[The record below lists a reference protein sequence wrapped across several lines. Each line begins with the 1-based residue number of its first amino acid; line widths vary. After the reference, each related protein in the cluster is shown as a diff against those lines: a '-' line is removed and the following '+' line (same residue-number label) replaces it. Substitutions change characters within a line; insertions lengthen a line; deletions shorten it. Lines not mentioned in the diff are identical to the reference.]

1 MEAIGLTSIKC
12 LELLICMIAI
22 ALEVIHVGSEW
33 SSMSGFGPST
43 LSQIQPAHLHF
54 AIHRIKYSSYNLC
67 YRQEVIQG
75 NTALGFYTICS
86 HLAHY
91 STIKDVT
98 FCLYCWPTCFRLW
111 LEPPTCMQLSSN
123 MESLISPSESC
134 LPRNICKKSST
145 SKIFACKSM
154 LTDNIKSL

>member
-1 MEAIGLTSIKC
+1 
-12 LELLICMIAI
+12 MIAI

-54 AIHRIKYSSYNLC
+54 AIHRIKDSSYNLC

-91 STIKDVT
+91 STK
-98 FCLYCWPTCFRLW
+98 
-111 LEPPTCMQLSSN
+111 M
-123 MESLISPSESC
+123 
-134 LPRNICKKSST
+134 
-145 SKIFACKSM
+145 
-154 LTDNIKSL
+154 